1 MIYVPALAFNQVT
14 GIGVHTITPIVCIIC
29 VFYTSMGGLKAVVW
43 TDVVQAVS
51 MLGALALVAI
61 KGSMDIGGAGVVVER
76 AWHSNRLEAPE

>member
-14 GIGVHTITPIVCIIC
+14 GVGVHTITPIVCIIC

-61 KGSMDIGGAGVVVER
+61 KGSLDIGGASVVLER
-76 AWHSNRLEAPE
+76 AWQSNRLEAPE